1 MFVTLVG
8 SSIVSVRQNWSQKS
22 VKGLVTMQINMNDNV
37 MLVSQTSPL
46 GVDFFHYWNGF
57 FYSNK
62 YAKMLARWVKTPY
75 TEIHWFQSTIHV
87 PFFIHGHTR
96 TSIVIYPLLLTI
108 ISDFGIWNTTPVFH
122 DKRRQQ
128 SKKRWRTNITYLR
141 LRSLVCPMNQVAVLH
156 KIIEKILGV
165 NNS

>member
-75 TEIHWFQSTIHV
+75 TEIHWFQSTFMFRSLSMV
-87 PFFIHGHTR
+87 IHGR
-96 TSIVIYPLLLTI
+96 LLLSTLC
-108 ISDFGIWNTTPVFH
+108 
-122 DKRRQQ
+122 
-128 SKKRWRTNITYLR
+128 YLR
-141 LRSLVCPMNQVAVLH
+141 LFQISAYETQPQFFMIREDNSPRKGEGLISLTFVCVRWCVPWIQLRYCI
-156 KIIEKILGV
+156 K
-165 NNS
+165 